1 MKTALQKSPIPASH
15 AFIARRLDD
24 PYFDPN
30 WHFHPEYQ
38 LFVVLEGTGTRFVGD
53 SIERFRPGDLVFTGP
68 NLPHLWRSDKEYFEG
83 REELR
88 ARGIVIYFHEH
99 FLGESLLQKNEAF
112 GLRQLMGRATKGLKI
127 EGRTASQIRRMME
140 TQLELQDF
148 ESVIRLMEILHV
160 LSQSNDYYHL
170 SSDGYSNTMKR
181 SDTDRMSRVHDFI
194 MENFTRRIK
203 LEEVAALA
211 FMTPSS
217 FSRYFKS
224 HTNRTFSQFLSEI
237 RIGHASKL
245 MVEKEM
251 NVAEACFK
259 SGFYT
264 LSNFNRQFK
273 QVHGLS
279 PTEYKQAYLQL

>member
-1 MKTALQKSPIPASH
+1 MKTALQKSPIPATQ

-68 NLPHLWRSDKEYFEG
+68 NLPHLWRSDQEYFVG
-83 REELR
+83 NSNLR
-88 ARGIVIYFHEH
+88 ARGVVIYFHDN
-99 FLGESLLQKNEAF
+99 FLGSALLEKNEAF
-112 GLRQLMGRATKGLKI
+112 SLRQLMTKATKGLKI
-127 EGRTASQIRRMME
+127 LGETSRRIRQMMNGI
-140 TQLELQDF
+140 LGLQDF
-148 ESVIRLMEILHV
+148 ESVIKLMEILHL
-160 LSQSNDYYHL
+160 LSQSTEYDLL
-170 SSDGYSNTMKR
+170 SSDGYSNTLKR
-181 SDTDRMSRVHDFI
+181 SDTDRMNRVHDHI
-194 MENFTRRIK
+194 MAHFQQRIK

-211 FMTPSS
+211 YMTPSS

-224 HTNRTFSQFLSEI
+224 HTNKTFSQFLSEI

-245 MVEKEM
+245 LIEKEM
-251 NVAEACFK
+251 SVAEACFK

-273 QVHGLS
+273 SIHGLS